1 MTLRHI
7 SSPEALHDGLAPRL
21 RHNAPMQ
28 LTDLSSR
35 VIPATEYR
43 RERWRNQLG
52 WTREILRL
60 GEADAWSLR
69 LSIAEIEQDAAFSAF
84 PGIDRELVLLHG
96 NGMRLQFGD
105 AASGRGSDTSTGTST
120 GAGIGIGTATSGGVS
135 KSDSGSGNKGS
146 GSDHGGHDAGT
157 NGDTDAPGSS
167 HRSCELLPPHQRVR
181 FAGEE
186 TVHAALLDGPTQD
199 FNLMWRRDL
208 VQTELLHRPL
218 VGTMLFFAD
227 PGSAWAI
234 HLLAGQASFGRESG
248 LPPLAAGDT
257 AWLSASTRSRY
268 VLDGGGELLA
278 IRMSPV

>member
-1 MTLRHI
+1 
-7 SSPEALHDGLAPRL
+7 
-21 RHNAPMQ
+21 MQ

-35 VIPATEYR
+35 VIPATDYR

-60 GEADAWSLR
+60 GNAEHWALR

-84 PGIDRELVLLHG
+84 PGVDRELVLLHG
-96 NGMRLQFGD
+96 NGMRLKFGNGEHAGHGD
-105 AASGRGSDTSTGTST
+105 AAD
-120 GAGIGIGTATSGGVS
+120 ADA
-135 KSDSGSGNKGS
+135 DA
-146 GSDHGGHDAGT
+146 DAGRDT
-157 NGDTDAPGSS
+157 GQSGDLLINADAGVVSS
-167 HRSCELLPPHQRVR
+167 RAARRVALLPPYQRVR

-186 TVHAALLDGPTQD
+186 TVSAELLDGPTQD

-208 VQTELLHRPL
+208 LRTELLHRPL

-227 PGSAWAI
+227 PSSAWAI
-234 HLLAGQASFGRESG
+234 HLLTGQASFGRDSA

-257 AWLSASTRSRY
+257 AWLSAATRSRY

-278 IRMSPV
+278 IRVSPYPGAAE

>member
-1 MTLRHI
+1 
-7 SSPEALHDGLAPRL
+7 
-21 RHNAPMQ
+21 MQ

-35 VIPATEYR
+35 VIPATDYR

-60 GEADAWSLR
+60 GNAEHWALR

-84 PGIDRELVLLHG
+84 PGVDRELVLLHG
-96 NGMRLQFGD
+96 NGMRLQFGNGEHAADGDAGHGD
-105 AASGRGSDTSTGTST
+105 AAGAGADT
-120 GAGIGIGTATSGGVS
+120 GAGAGRDTGQSG
-135 KSDSGSGNKGS
+135 DLLINAA
-146 GSDHGGHDAGT
+146 AG
-157 NGDTDAPGSS
+157 AASS
-167 HRSCELLPPHQRVR
+167 CAGRRVALLPPYQRVR

-186 TVHAALLDGPTQD
+186 TVSAELLDGPTQD

-208 VQTELLHRPL
+208 LRTELLHRPL

-227 PGSAWAI
+227 PSSAWAI
-234 HLLAGQASFGRESG
+234 HLLTGQASFGRDSA

-257 AWLSASTRSRY
+257 AWLSAATRSRY

-278 IRMSPV
+278 IRVSPYPGAAE